1 MAKKSNIN
9 PDQIREAIDAV
20 DDQLLQLFQK
30 RMTLAKDMAEYKTES
45 NAPIYNKEREDA
57 IIANVV
63 NQLQQNEKNQL
74 THLSHEGK
82 AFFERLMT
90 ASRRLQYRQI
100 TGREPIDYG
109 LVGKSLPYSFSKEI
123 HQMMALYDYHLCE
136 MTPKELKILLE
147 SRCFKGLNVT
157 IPYKKSVIPF
167 VDVLDKSAAAI
178 GSVNTLYFKDN
189 RLHGANTDYV
199 GFLWMVQ
206 KSGISF
212 TGKKVLVAGTGGASL
227 TVQRA
232 AAHLGADEILTVSR
246 KDPITYDKIPQDIEI
261 YINATPVGTFPH
273 NGQCN
278 VSLAEFPKLEGVLDL
293 VYNPGKTALLLQAEK
308 QGISFSGGLP
318 MLIAQATASVK
329 LFLDNSHL
337 LLDNETILNA
347 VEKKT
352 RNITLIGMPGCGKS
366 TIGRRLA
373 KFLHMKFVD
382 TDALIERKAAMTPS
396 EIITQKGEK
405 AFRDLESTVIKK
417 IGKRHGQV
425 IAVGGGAI
433 LREENRDALRQNG
446 PVVYIRRSVDKLST
460 YNRPLS
466 SDLQEL
472 YEKRHPLYTVC
483 SDFSVKNDAHFS
495 RAFKLI
501 LQRLT

>member
-1 MAKKSNIN
+1 M
-9 PDQIREAIDAV
+9 
-20 DDQLLQLFQK
+20 
-30 RMTLAKDMAEYKTES
+30 
-45 NAPIYNKEREDA
+45 
-57 IIANVV
+57 
-63 NQLQQNEKNQL
+63 
-74 THLSHEGK
+74 
-82 AFFERLMT
+82 
-90 ASRRLQYRQI
+90 
-100 TGREPIDYG
+100 
-109 LVGKSLPYSFSKEI
+109 
-123 HQMMALYDYHLCE
+123 
-136 MTPKELKILLE
+136 
-147 SRCFKGLNVT
+147 
-157 IPYKKSVIPF
+157 
-167 VDVLDKSAAAI
+167 
-178 GSVNTLYFKDN
+178 
-189 RLHGANTDYV
+189 
-199 GFLWMVQ
+199 
-206 KSGISF
+206 
-212 TGKKVLVAGTGGASL
+212 VAGTGGASL

-278 VSLAEFPKLEGVLDL
+278 VSLAEFPKLEGILDL

-318 MLIAQATASVK
+318 MLIAQATASAK

-337 LLDNETILNA
+337 LLDNETILNT

-425 IAVGGGAI
+425 IAVGGHFGQVC
-433 LREENRDALRQNG
+433 RCSRCRRHVALSNTEDVSCRYALDWG
-446 PVVYIRRSVDKLST
+446 IWHALFFLHKFRCFMDTGKYGG
-460 YNRPLS
+460 
-466 SDLQEL
+466 DLGRYAGDRGL
-472 YEKRHPLYTVC
+472 GSFCL
-483 SDFSVKNDAHFS
+483 A
-495 RAFKLI
+495 
-501 LQRLT
+501 